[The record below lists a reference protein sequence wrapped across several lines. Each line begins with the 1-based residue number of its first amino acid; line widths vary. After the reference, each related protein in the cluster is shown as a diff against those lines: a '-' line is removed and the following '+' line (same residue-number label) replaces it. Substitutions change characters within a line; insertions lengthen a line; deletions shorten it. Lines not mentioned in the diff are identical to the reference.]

1 MQSEISIGELVD
13 KVSILK
19 IKLEKIQNPD
29 KRRNILHEFTILSDQ
44 MEQAG
49 ILLQSPEFLGLKRIN
64 LKLWQI
70 EDDIRLKEQKK
81 EFDEGFILLARSV
94 YFSNDQRT
102 TLKREINL
110 KFASDLVEEKEY
122 TSYQ

>member
-1 MQSEISIGELVD
+1 MCVLVSPSAKTFPLWLPRLSLKRSGCKKSPLSPGRGD
-13 KVSILK
+13 KTDR
-19 IKLEKIQNPD
+19 EK
-29 KRRNILHEFTILSDQ
+29 
-44 MEQAG
+44 EQAG